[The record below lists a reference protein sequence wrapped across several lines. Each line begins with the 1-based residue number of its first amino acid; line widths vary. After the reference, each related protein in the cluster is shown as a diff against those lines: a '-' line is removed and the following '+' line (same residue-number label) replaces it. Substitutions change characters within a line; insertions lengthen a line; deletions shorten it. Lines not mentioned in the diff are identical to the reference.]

1 MGGIV
6 TDSSIGQATV
16 PGADR
21 GLRAP
26 TTGRVRAHLRFVG
39 QALTV
44 NFQIGLEYRASFISQ
59 VFGMLANDTMWILFW
74 VLYFQRFPV
83 LQGWGINDVLTQWAI
98 TAAAFGLAVGLCGNS
113 TQIARIIAGG
123 ELDYYLALPK
133 NVLLHLLVSRMDL
146 AALGDILFGWG
157 LFIAFLHPT
166 PERIVLFGALA
177 VCSAAVMLGFLI
189 AVGSLAFWLGNA
201 EGLTMQL
208 FNGIITFS
216 TYPSP
221 LFHGLVKGILFTAVP
236 AWFISHQPT
245 LLLRAFDPAGL
256 LLEAAMAVVVL
267 TIGSAIFY
275 RGLRRYESGNLL
287 VLRA

>member
-1 MGGIV
+1 MESTADKTSVGGALAGE
-6 TDSSIGQATV
+6 SAG
-16 PGADR
+16 R
-21 GLRAP
+21 LRAP
-26 TTGRVRAHLRFVG
+26 TAGRVPAHLRFVRD
-39 QALTV
+39 ALVV

-98 TAAAFGLAVGLCGNS
+98 TGAGFGIAVGLFGNS
-113 TQIARIIAGG
+113 NQIARIIAGG

-146 AALGDILFGWG
+146 AALGDNLFGWG
-157 LFIAFLHPT
+157 LFLTFLHPT

-177 VCSAAVMLGFLI
+177 LCSAAVMLGFLI

-256 LLEAAMAVVVL
+256 LLELGMAAAVLTVGVVV
-267 TIGSAIFY
+267 FY